1 MLFHGWNCYPQCHT
15 PSSHSWHTWSPHFR
29 SPENLLLVS
38 NLRCFPT
45 FSLEAPESCTRAHL
59 SSPTFKQAY
68 AHSLFLRRASDS
80 YPLSLTLCLT
90 QTDLPP
96 RPHSS
101 GQAETEARWSL
112 SLALSRQH
120 KNYRLSRG
128 RLREVRR
135 CCNGADFHAA
145 RENSSHTRD
154 GSQPWGGGGC
164 WQPELSI
171 PGCFLRSLP
180 IPGQLHFGRRLPASP
195 QSPCP
200 SRLSVAEARARGNS
214 VRPEPK

>member
-15 PSSHSWHTWSPHFR
+15 PSSHCWHTWSPHFR

-154 GSQPWGGGGC
+154 GSQPCVLGGGGLLAAGTLNT
-164 WQPELSI
+164 WMFSSKPPHSGPAPFRTPLA
-171 PGCFLRSLP
+171 GVAAVAMSLEA
-180 IPGQLHFGRRLPASP
+180 FRR
-195 QSPCP
+195 
-200 SRLSVAEARARGNS
+200 
-214 VRPEPK
+214 